1 MHTHSPSVVKVWLA
15 VPSWYV
21 SLMGAT
27 VSAGTSEVQVTVL
40 ALLAANSERRGGLI
54 YFPSKKR
61 GKAADATFAAAEYSL
76 STRQPTTTR
85 ADRAKSLAAVLFLFS
100 LPIVVVGCRGAV
112 AVGVGGGVRRGPPE
126 RGAIYTLPNPPHPP
140 PFHVSRAR
148 GGGGLNT

>member
-27 VSAGTSEVQVTVL
+27 VSAGTSEVQVTEL

-54 YFPSKKR
+54 YIFPR
-61 GKAADATFAAAEYSL
+61 RREGKPRTDATFAAAEYSL

-100 LPIVVVGCRGAV
+100 FPIVVALSASRSSSAV
-112 AVGVGGGVRRGPPE
+112 E
-126 RGAIYTLPNPPHPP
+126 
-140 PFHVSRAR
+140 AR
-148 GGGGLNT
+148 WLSGGGGGGE

>member
-54 YFPSKKR
+54 YFPSNKR

-112 AVGVGGGVRRGPPE
+112 AVGVGGGE
-126 RGAIYTLPNPPHPP
+126 
-140 PFHVSRAR
+140 
-148 GGGGLNT
+148 